1 MARIAFIGVGN
12 MGGPMSTNLAKA
24 QHQVRAF
31 DLSDKALKAA
41 QDGGATAANSVAD
54 AVKDAEIV
62 ITMLPAG
69 AHVREV
75 YMGPAGIFENAP
87 KGCLFIDS
95 STIDVATTREVIAA
109 AKVAGFEMVDAP
121 VSGGT
126 GGAAAGTLTFMVGG
140 EQNAFNRGRP
150 AFDAM
155 GKTIVHCGDAGAG
168 QAVKACNNM
177 MLAISMI
184 GVAEGFNLADALG
197 IDRQVVYDV
206 CSTATA
212 NSWAL
217 STYCPV
223 PGPAPNS
230 PANRDYE
237 AGFTADMMLKDLRL
251 AQDAA
256 QKAGVSTPLGSEAQA
271 LYALYSNM
279 GRGHKDFSGIIQM
292 LRGKAGE

>member
-1 MARIAFIGVGN
+1 MARIGFIGVGN
-12 MGGPMSTNLAKA
+12 MGGPMAANLAKA

-31 DLSDKALKAA
+31 DLSPEAVAA
-41 QDGGATAANSVAD
+41 AEAAGATAAPTVAD

-62 ITMLPAG
+62 VTMLPAG

-75 YMGPAGIFENAP
+75 YMGENGILKNAAP
-87 KGCLFIDS
+87 GALLIDS
-95 STIDVATTREVIAA
+95 STIDVATSRAVCEA
-109 AKVAGFEMVDAP
+109 AKAAGFGMLDAP

-126 GGAAAGTLTFMVGG
+126 GGAEGGTLTFMVGG
-140 EQNAFNRGRP
+140 EADAFAAGAAAFN
-150 AFDAM
+150 AM
-155 GKTIVHCGDAGAG
+155 GKTIVHCGSAGAG

-197 IDRQVVYDV
+197 IDRQIVYNV

-212 NSWAL
+212 QSWAL
-217 STYCPV
+217 NTYCPV

-230 PANRDYE
+230 PANRDYQ

-256 QKAGVSTPLGSEAQA
+256 QQNGVSTPLGSEAQA
-271 LYALYSNM
+271 LYALFSNM
-279 GRGHKDFSGIIQM
+279 GKGDKDFSGIIEM
-292 LRGKAGE
+292 LRGQN

>member
-1 MARIAFIGVGN
+1 MARIGFIGVGN
-12 MGGPMSTNLAKA
+12 MGGPMSANLSKA

-31 DLSDKALKAA
+31 DLSPEAVAA
-41 QDGGATAANSVAD
+41 AEAAGATAAPTVAE

-62 ITMLPAG
+62 VTMLPAG

-75 YMGPAGIFENAP
+75 YMGEDGIFANAP
-87 KGCLFIDS
+87 KGTLFIDS
-95 STIDVATTREVIAA
+95 STIDVATSRDVAAA
-109 AKVAGFEMVDAP
+109 AKAAGFAMLDAP

-126 GGAAAGTLTFMVGG
+126 GGAEGGTLTFMVGG
-140 EQNAFNRGRP
+140 DADAFESGAK

-155 GKTIVHCGDAGAG
+155 GKTIVHCGIAGAG

-197 IDRQVVYDV
+197 IDRQIVYNV

-212 NSWAL
+212 SSWAL
-217 STYCPV
+217 NTYCPV
-223 PGPAPNS
+223 PGPAPAS
-230 PANRDYE
+230 PANRDYQ

-271 LYALYSNM
+271 LYALFSNM
-279 GRGHKDFSGIIQM
+279 GNGAQDFSGIIEM
-292 LRGKAGE
+292 LRGKA

>member
-1 MARIAFIGVGN
+1 MARIGFIGVGN
-12 MGGPMSTNLAKA
+12 MGGPMSVNLSKA

-31 DLSDKALKAA
+31 DLSAA
-41 QDGGATAANSVAD
+41 AVAAAEAGGATAAASIAE
-54 AVKDAEIV
+54 AVKDAEV
-62 ITMLPAG
+62 VVTMLPAG
-69 AHVREV
+69 AHVREAYLGEGGV
-75 YMGPAGIFENAP
+75 FANAP
-87 KGCLFIDS
+87 KGALLIDS
-95 STIDVATTREVIAA
+95 STIDVATAREVIAA
-109 AKVAGFEMVDAP
+109 AKEAGFDMLDAP

-126 GGAAAGTLTFMVGG
+126 GGAEAGTLTFMVGG
-140 EQNAFNRGRP
+140 EAAAFARGKQ
-150 AFDAM
+150 AFEAM
-155 GKTIVHCGDAGAG
+155 GKTIVHCGAPGAG

-177 MLAISMI
+177 MLAITMI
-184 GVAEGFNLADALG
+184 GVSEGFNLADALG
-197 IDRQVVYDV
+197 IDRQIVYDV

-230 PANRDYE
+230 PANRDYK

-271 LYALYSNM
+271 LYALFSNM
-279 GRGHKDFSGIIQM
+279 GHGGKDFSGIIRM
-292 LRGKAGE
+292 LRGEK

>member
-1 MARIAFIGVGN
+1 MARIGFIGVGN
-12 MGGPMSTNLAKA
+12 MGGPMSANLSKA
-24 QHQVRAF
+24 QHQVLAF
-31 DLSDKALKAA
+31 DLSPEAVAA
-41 QDGGATAANSVAD
+41 AEAAGATAAATVAE

-62 ITMLPAG
+62 VTMLPAG

-75 YMGPAGIFENAP
+75 YTGEDGIFANAP
-87 KGCLFIDS
+87 KGALFIDS
-95 STIDVATTREVIAA
+95 STIDVATSRDVAAA
-109 AKVAGFEMVDAP
+109 AKAAGFDMLDAP

-126 GGAAAGTLTFMVGG
+126 GGAEGGTLTFMVGG
-140 EQNAFNRGRP
+140 EAGAFERGAK

-155 GKTIVHCGDAGAG
+155 GKTIVHCGGAGAG

-197 IDRQVVYDV
+197 IDRQIVYNV

-212 NSWAL
+212 SSWAL
-217 STYCPV
+217 NTYCPV
-223 PGPAPNS
+223 PGPAPAS
-230 PANRDYE
+230 PANRDYQ

-271 LYALYSNM
+271 LFALFSNM
-279 GRGHKDFSGIIQM
+279 GSGAKDFSGIIEM
-292 LRGKAGE
+292 LRGKA

>member
-1 MARIAFIGVGN
+1 MARIGFIGVGN
-12 MGGPMSTNLAKA
+12 MGGPMSANLSKA
-24 QHQVRAF
+24 QHQVQAF
-31 DLSDKALKAA
+31 DLSPEAVAA
-41 QDGGATAANSVAD
+41 AEAAGATAAPTVAE

-62 ITMLPAG
+62 VTMLPAG

-75 YMGPAGIFENAP
+75 YMGEDGIFANAP
-87 KGCLFIDS
+87 KGTLFIDS
-95 STIDVATTREVIAA
+95 STIDVATSREVAA
-109 AKVAGFEMVDAP
+109 AAEAAGFAMLDAP

-126 GGAAAGTLTFMVGG
+126 GGAEGGTLTFMVGG
-140 EQNAFNRGRP
+140 DADAFERGAK

-155 GKTIVHCGDAGAG
+155 GKTIVHCGSAGAG

-197 IDRQVVYDV
+197 IDRQIVYNV

-212 NSWAL
+212 SSWAL
-217 STYCPV
+217 NTYCPV
-223 PGPAPNS
+223 PGPAPAS
-230 PANRDYE
+230 PANRDYQ

-256 QKAGVSTPLGSEAQA
+256 QQAGVSTPLGSEAQA
-271 LYALYSNM
+271 LYALFSNM
-279 GRGHKDFSGIIQM
+279 GSGAKDFSGIIEM
-292 LRGKAGE
+292 LRGKA

>member
-1 MARIAFIGVGN
+1 MARIGFIGVGN
-12 MGGPMSTNLAKA
+12 MGGPMSANLSKA

-31 DLSDKALKAA
+31 DLSPEAVAA
-41 QDGGATAANSVAD
+41 AEAAGATAAPTVAE

-62 ITMLPAG
+62 VTMFPAG

-75 YMGPAGIFENAP
+75 YMGENGIFANAP
-87 KGCLFIDS
+87 KGTLFIDS
-95 STIDVATTREVIAA
+95 STIDVATSREVAA
-109 AKVAGFEMVDAP
+109 AAEEAGFAMLDAP

-126 GGAAAGTLTFMVGG
+126 GGAEGGTLTFMVGG
-140 EQNAFNRGRP
+140 DADAFERGAK

-155 GKTIVHCGDAGAG
+155 GKTIVHCGSAGAG

-197 IDRQVVYDV
+197 IDRQIVYNV

-212 NSWAL
+212 SSWAL
-217 STYCPV
+217 NTYCPV
-223 PGPAPNS
+223 PGPAPAS
-230 PANRDYE
+230 PANRDYQ

-271 LYALYSNM
+271 LFALFSNM
-279 GRGHKDFSGIIQM
+279 GSGAKDFSGIIEM
-292 LRGKAGE
+292 LRGKV

>member
-1 MARIAFIGVGN
+1 MARIGFIGVGN
-12 MGGPMSTNLAKA
+12 MGGHMAANLSKE

-31 DLSDKALKAA
+31 DLSPEAVAA
-41 QDGGATAANSVAD
+41 AEAAGATGASTVAD

-62 ITMLPAG
+62 VTMLPAG

-75 YMGPAGIFENAP
+75 YMGENGIFANAP
-87 KGCLFIDS
+87 KGTLFIDS
-95 STIDVATTREVIAA
+95 STIDVATSREVAA
-109 AKVAGFEMVDAP
+109 AAEVAGFAMLDAP

-126 GGAAAGTLTFMVGG
+126 GGAEGGTLTFMVGG
-140 EQNAFNRGRP
+140 DADAFERGAK

-155 GKTIVHCGDAGAG
+155 GKTIVHCGSAGAG

-197 IDRQVVYDV
+197 IDRQIVYNV

-212 NSWAL
+212 SSWAL
-217 STYCPV
+217 NTYCPV
-223 PGPAPNS
+223 PGPAPAS
-230 PANRDYE
+230 PANRDYQ

-271 LYALYSNM
+271 LFALFSNM
-279 GRGHKDFSGIIQM
+279 GSGAKDFSGIIEM
-292 LRGKAGE
+292 LRGKV

>member
-292 LRGKAGE
+292 LRGKANE

>member
-1 MARIAFIGVGN
+1 MARIGFIGVGN
-12 MGGPMSTNLAKA
+12 MGGPMSANLSKA

-31 DLSDKALKAA
+31 DLSPEAVAA
-41 QDGGATAANSVAD
+41 AEAAGATAAPTVAE

-62 ITMLPAG
+62 VTMLPAG

-75 YMGPAGIFENAP
+75 YMGEEGIFANAP
-87 KGCLFIDS
+87 KGTLFIDS
-95 STIDVATTREVIAA
+95 STIDVATSREVAA
-109 AKVAGFEMVDAP
+109 AADAAGFAMLDAP

-126 GGAAAGTLTFMVGG
+126 GGAEGGTLTFMVGG
-140 EQNAFNRGRP
+140 DADAFERGAK

-155 GKTIVHCGDAGAG
+155 GKTIVHCGSAGAG

-197 IDRQVVYDV
+197 IDRQIVYNV

-212 NSWAL
+212 SSWAL
-217 STYCPV
+217 NTYCPV
-223 PGPAPNS
+223 PGPAPAS
-230 PANRDYE
+230 PANRGYQ

-271 LYALYSNM
+271 LFALFSNM
-279 GRGHKDFSGIIQM
+279 GSGAKDFSGIIEM
-292 LRGKAGE
+292 LRGKA

>member
-1 MARIAFIGVGN
+1 MARIGFIGVGN
-12 MGGPMSTNLAKA
+12 MGGPMSANLAKA

-31 DLSDKALKAA
+31 DLSKDALAKAEE
-41 QDGGATAANSVAD
+41 GGSTAAASIAE
-54 AVKDAEIV
+54 AVKDAEV
-62 ITMLPAG
+62 VVTMLPAG
-69 AHVREV
+69 AHVREA
-75 YMGPAGIFENAP
+75 YMGAGGIFENAP
-87 KGCLFIDS
+87 AGALFIDS
-95 STIDVATTREVIAA
+95 STIDVATTRDVIAA
-109 AKVAGFEMVDAP
+109 AKAAGFDMLDAP

-126 GGAAAGTLTFMVGG
+126 GGAEAGTLTFMVGG
-140 EQNAFNRGRP
+140 EASAFARGKS

-177 MLAISMI
+177 MLAIAMI

-197 IDRQVVYDV
+197 IDRQIVYDV

-212 NSWAL
+212 QSWAL

-230 PANRDYE
+230 PANRDYQ

-256 QKAGVSTPLGSEAQA
+256 QQAGVSTPLGSEAQA

-279 GRGHKDFSGIIQM
+279 GEGHKDFSGIIQM
-292 LRGKAGE
+292 LRGKG

>member
-1 MARIAFIGVGN
+1 MARIGFIGVGN
-12 MGGPMSTNLAKA
+12 MGGPMAANLAKA

-31 DLSDKALKAA
+31 DLSPEAVAA
-41 QDGGATAANSVAD
+41 AEAAGATAAPTVAE
-54 AVKDAEIV
+54 AVREAEV
-62 ITMLPAG
+62 VVTMLPAG

-75 YMGPAGIFENAP
+75 YLGEDGILKNAA
-87 KGCLFIDS
+87 KGALLIDS
-95 STIDVATTREVIAA
+95 STIDVATSRDVIAA
-109 AKVAGFEMVDAP
+109 AKAAGFDMLDAP

-126 GGAAAGTLTFMVGG
+126 GGAEAGTLTFMVGG
-140 EQNAFNRGRP
+140 EAEAFARGKA

-177 MLAISMI
+177 MLAITMI

-197 IDRQVVYDV
+197 IDRQVIYNV

-223 PGPAPNS
+223 PGPAPAS
-230 PANRDYE
+230 PANRDYQ

-271 LYALYSNM
+271 LYALYANT
-279 GRGHKDFSGIIQM
+279 GKGHKDFSGIIQM
-292 LRGKAGE
+292 LRGEN

>member
-1 MARIAFIGVGN
+1 MARIGFIGVGN
-12 MGGPMSTNLAKA
+12 MGGHMAANLAKA
-24 QHQVRAF
+24 QHQVRAY
-31 DLSDKALKAA
+31 DISAA
-41 QDGGATAANSVAD
+41 AVAAAEAGGATGAKTIAE

-62 ITMLPAG
+62 VTMLPAG
-69 AHVREV
+69 AHVREAYLGEDGV
-75 YMGPAGIFENAP
+75 LKNVAP
-87 KGCLFIDS
+87 GALLIDS
-95 STIDVATTREVIAA
+95 STIDVASARDVTAA
-109 AKVAGFEMVDAP
+109 AEAAGFAMLDAP
-121 VSGGT
+121 VSGGV
-126 GGAAAGTLTFMVGG
+126 GGAEAGTLTFMVGG
-140 EQNAFNRGRP
+140 EADAFARGQAAFN
-150 AFDAM
+150 AM
-155 GKTIVHCGDAGAG
+155 GKTIVHCGAPGAG

-177 MLAISMI
+177 MLAITMI

-197 IDRQVVYDV
+197 IDRQIIYNV

-223 PGPAPNS
+223 PGPAPAS

-271 LYALYSNM
+271 LYALYANM
-279 GRGHKDFSGIIQM
+279 GEGGKDFSGIIQM
-292 LRGKAGE
+292 LRGKA

>member
-1 MARIAFIGVGN
+1 MARIGFIGVGN
-12 MGGPMSTNLAKA
+12 MGGHMAVNLAKA

-31 DLSDKALKAA
+31 DLSPAA
-41 QDGGATAANSVAD
+41 VQAAEAGGATAAATVAE
-54 AVKDAEIV
+54 AVKDADIV

-75 YMGPAGIFENAP
+75 YLGADGVMAHAPAGA
-87 KGCLFIDS
+87 LFIDS
-95 STIDVATTREVIAA
+95 STIDVATTRDVTAA
-109 AKVAGFEMVDAP
+109 AKEAGFAMLDAP
-121 VSGGT
+121 VSGGV
-126 GGAAAGTLTFMVGG
+126 GGAEAGTLTFMVGG
-140 EQNAFNRGRP
+140 DADAFARGQDAFN
-150 AFDAM
+150 AM

-184 GVAEGFNLADALG
+184 GVAECFNLAAALG
-197 IDRQVVYDV
+197 IVRQIVYDL

-212 NSWAL
+212 QSWAL

-230 PANRDYE
+230 PANRDYQ

-251 AQDAA
+251 AQSAA
-256 QKAGVSTPLGSEAQA
+256 QQAGVSTPLGSEAQA

-279 GRGHKDFSGIIQM
+279 GEGAKDFSGIIQM
-292 LRGKAGE
+292 LRGKAAG

>member
-1 MARIAFIGVGN
+1 MARIGFIGVGN
-12 MGGPMSTNLAKA
+12 MGGPMSANLAKA

-31 DLSDKALKAA
+31 DLSADAVKAA
-41 QDGGATAANSVAD
+41 EAAGATAAATVAE
-54 AVKDAEIV
+54 AVRDAEIV
-62 ITMLPAG
+62 VTMLPAG
-69 AHVREV
+69 AHVRAV
-75 YMGPAGIFENAP
+75 YMGEDGIFQNAAP
-87 KGCLFIDS
+87 GALLIDS
-95 STIDVATTREVIAA
+95 STIDVATARDVIAA
-109 AKVAGFEMVDAP
+109 AKDAGFDMLDAP

-126 GGAAAGTLTFMVGG
+126 GGAEGGTLTFMVGG
-140 EQNAFNRGRP
+140 AADAFARGKT
-150 AFDAM
+150 AFEAM

-177 MLAISMI
+177 MLAITMI

-197 IDRQVVYDV
+197 IDRQVIYDV

-230 PANRDYE
+230 PANRDYQ

-271 LYALYSNM
+271 LYALYANT
-279 GRGHKDFSGIIQM
+279 GKGHKDFSGIIQM
-292 LRGKAGE
+292 LRGEG

>member
-12 MGGPMSTNLAKA
+12 MGGHMAVNLAKA

-31 DLSDKALKAA
+31 DLSAAALEAVEA
-41 QDGGATAANSVAD
+41 GGATAAGSIAE
-54 AVKDAEIV
+54 AVKDAEV
-62 ITMLPAG
+62 VVTMLPAG
-69 AHVREV
+69 AHVREAYLGDDGV
-75 YMGPAGIFENAP
+75 LKNVAAGA
-87 KGCLFIDS
+87 LLIDS
-95 STIDVATTREVIAA
+95 STIDVATSRDVTAA
-109 AKVAGFEMVDAP
+109 AKAAGFDLLDAP
-121 VSGGT
+121 VSGGV
-126 GGAAAGTLTFMVGG
+126 GGAEAGTLTFMVGG
-140 EQNAFNRGRP
+140 EADAFERAGQALNV
-150 AFDAM
+150 M
-155 GKTIVHCGDAGAG
+155 GKTIIHCGSAGAG

-177 MLAISMI
+177 MLAITMI

-197 IDRQVVYDV
+197 IDRQIVFDV

-230 PANRDYE
+230 PANRDYQ

-279 GRGHKDFSGIIQM
+279 GEGAKDFSGIIQM
-292 LRGKAGE
+292 LRGKA

>member
-1 MARIAFIGVGN
+1 MARIGFIGVGN
-12 MGGPMSTNLAKA
+12 MGGPMSANLSKA

-31 DLSDKALKAA
+31 DLSPEAVAVAEAA
-41 QDGGATAANSVAD
+41 GATAAATVAE

-62 ITMLPAG
+62 VTMLPAG
-69 AHVREV
+69 AHVRGV
-75 YMGPAGIFENAP
+75 YMGEDGIFANAP
-87 KGCLFIDS
+87 KGTLFIDS
-95 STIDVATTREVIAA
+95 STIDVATSRDVAAA
-109 AKVAGFEMVDAP
+109 AKEAGFAMLDAP

-126 GGAAAGTLTFMVGG
+126 GGAEDGTLTFMVGG
-140 EQNAFNRGRP
+140 DADAFERGAK

-155 GKTIVHCGDAGAG
+155 GKTIVHCGSAGAG

-197 IDRQVVYDV
+197 IDRQIVYNV
-206 CSTATA
+206 CSNATA
-212 NSWAL
+212 SSWAL
-217 STYCPV
+217 NTYCPV
-223 PGPAPNS
+223 PGPAPAS
-230 PANRDYE
+230 PANRNYQ

-271 LYALYSNM
+271 LFALFSNM
-279 GRGHKDFSGIIQM
+279 GSGAKDFSGIIEM
-292 LRGKAGE
+292 LRGKA

>member
-1 MARIAFIGVGN
+1 MARIGFIGVGN
-12 MGGPMSTNLAKA
+12 MGGHMAVNLAKA

-31 DLSDKALKAA
+31 DLSADAVKAA
-41 QDGGATAANSVAD
+41 EDGGATGAATVAE

-62 ITMLPAG
+62 VAMLPAG
-69 AHVREV
+69 AHVRGVME
-75 YMGPAGIFENAP
+75 GPDGVFANAP
-87 KGCLFIDS
+87 KGALIIDS
-95 STIDVATTREVIAA
+95 STIDVATSRDLAEA
-109 AKVAGFEMVDAP
+109 AKAAGFAFLDAP

-126 GGAAAGTLTFMVGG
+126 GGAEAGTLTFMVGG
-140 EQNAFNRGRP
+140 EAAAFERGRA

-155 GKTIVHCGDAGAG
+155 GKTIVHCGAAGAG

-177 MLAISMI
+177 MLAITMI

-197 IDRQVVYDV
+197 IDRQIVYDV

-230 PANRDYE
+230 PANRDYA

-256 QKAGVSTPLGSEAQA
+256 QKSGVSTPLGSEAQA
-271 LYALYSNM
+271 LYALFSNM
-279 GRGHKDFSGIIQM
+279 GQGHKDFSGIIQM
-292 LRGKAGE
+292 LRGAT

>member
-1 MARIAFIGVGN
+1 MARIGFIGVGN
-12 MGGPMSTNLAKA
+12 MGGPMSANLSKA

-31 DLSDKALKAA
+31 DLSPEAVAA
-41 QDGGATAANSVAD
+41 AEAAGATAAPTVAE

-62 ITMLPAG
+62 VTMLPAG

-75 YMGPAGIFENAP
+75 YMGENGIFANAP
-87 KGCLFIDS
+87 KGTLFIDS
-95 STIDVATTREVIAA
+95 STIDVATSREVAA
-109 AKVAGFEMVDAP
+109 AAEEAGFAMLDAP

-126 GGAAAGTLTFMVGG
+126 GGAEGGTLTFMVGG
-140 EQNAFNRGRP
+140 DADAFERGAK

-155 GKTIVHCGDAGAG
+155 GKTIVHCGSAGAG

-197 IDRQVVYDV
+197 IDRQTVYNV

-212 NSWAL
+212 SSWAL
-217 STYCPV
+217 NTYCPV
-223 PGPAPNS
+223 PGPAPAS
-230 PANRDYE
+230 PANRDYQ

-271 LYALYSNM
+271 LFALFSNM
-279 GRGHKDFSGIIQM
+279 GSGAKDFSGIIEM
-292 LRGKAGE
+292 LRGKV

>member
-1 MARIAFIGVGN
+1 MARIGFIGVGN
-12 MGGPMSTNLAKA
+12 MGGPMSANLSKA

-31 DLSDKALKAA
+31 DLSADAVAA
-41 QDGGATAANSVAD
+41 AEANGATAAATVAE

-62 ITMLPAG
+62 VTMLPAG

-75 YMGPAGIFENAP
+75 YLGDEGILKNVAP
-87 KGCLFIDS
+87 GALFIDS
-95 STIDVATTREVIAA
+95 STIDVATSRAVAA
-109 AKVAGFEMVDAP
+109 ACKEAGFQMLDAP

-126 GGAAAGTLTFMVGG
+126 GGAEAGTLTFMVGG
-140 EQNAFNRGRP
+140 EASAFERGQA

-177 MLAISMI
+177 ILAVTMI
-184 GVAEGFNLADALG
+184 GVSEGFNLADALG
-197 IDRQVVYDV
+197 IDRQIVYNV

-212 NSWAL
+212 QSWAL
-217 STYCPV
+217 NTYCPV
-223 PGPAPNS
+223 PGPAPAS
-230 PANRDYE
+230 PANRDYQ

-256 QKAGVSTPLGSEAQA
+256 QQAGVSTPLGSEAQA
-271 LYALYSNM
+271 LYALFSNM
-279 GRGHKDFSGIIQM
+279 GKGEKDFSGIIEM
-292 LRGKAGE
+292 LRGQG

>member
-1 MARIAFIGVGN
+1 MARIGFIGVGN
-12 MGGPMSTNLAKA
+12 MGGPMSANLSKA

-31 DLSDKALKAA
+31 DLSPEAVAA
-41 QDGGATAANSVAD
+41 AEAAGATAAPTVAE

-62 ITMLPAG
+62 VTMLPAG

-75 YMGPAGIFENAP
+75 YMGENGIFANAP
-87 KGCLFIDS
+87 KGTLFIDS
-95 STIDVATTREVIAA
+95 STIDVATSREVAA
-109 AKVAGFEMVDAP
+109 AAEEAGFAMLDAP

-126 GGAAAGTLTFMVGG
+126 GGAEGGTLTFMVGG
-140 EQNAFNRGRP
+140 DADAFERGAK

-155 GKTIVHCGDAGAG
+155 GKTIVHCGSAGAG

-197 IDRQVVYDV
+197 IDRQIVYNV

-212 NSWAL
+212 SSWAL
-217 STYCPV
+217 NTYCPV
-223 PGPAPNS
+223 PGPAPAS
-230 PANRDYE
+230 PANRDYQ

-271 LYALYSNM
+271 LFALFSNM
-279 GRGHKDFSGIIQM
+279 GSGAKDFSGIIEM
-292 LRGKAGE
+292 LRGKV

>member
-1 MARIAFIGVGN
+1 MARIGFIGVGN
-12 MGGPMSTNLAKA
+12 MGGHMAVNLAKA

-31 DLSDKALKAA
+31 DISAAAVKAA
-41 QDGGATAANSVAD
+41 EDGGATGAASIAE
-54 AVKDAEIV
+54 AVKDAEV
-62 ITMLPAG
+62 VVTMLPAG
-69 AHVREV
+69 AHVREAYLGDDGILANV
-75 YMGPAGIFENAP
+75 AAGA
-87 KGCLFIDS
+87 LLIDS
-95 STIDVATTREVIAA
+95 STIDVASARDVTAA
-109 AKVAGFEMVDAP
+109 AKEAGFAMLDAP
-121 VSGGT
+121 VSGGV
-126 GGAAAGTLTFMVGG
+126 GGAEAGTLTFMVGG
-140 EQNAFNRGRP
+140 EDEAFARGQA

-155 GKTIVHCGDAGAG
+155 GKTIVHCGAPGAG

-177 MLAISMI
+177 MLAIAMI
-184 GVAEGFNLADALG
+184 GVCEGFNLADALG
-197 IDRQVVYDV
+197 IDRQIIYDV

-230 PANRDYE
+230 PANRDYQ

-279 GRGHKDFSGIIQM
+279 GEGGKDFSGIIQM
-292 LRGKAGE
+292 LRGKA

>member
-1 MARIAFIGVGN
+1 MARIGFIGVGN
-12 MGGPMSTNLAKA
+12 MGGPMSANLSKA

-31 DLSDKALKAA
+31 DLSPEAVAA
-41 QDGGATAANSVAD
+41 AEAAGATAAATVAE

-62 ITMLPAG
+62 VTMLPAG

-75 YMGPAGIFENAP
+75 YMGEDGIFANAP
-87 KGCLFIDS
+87 KGTLFIDS
-95 STIDVATTREVIAA
+95 STIDVATSRDVAAA
-109 AKVAGFEMVDAP
+109 AKEGGFAMLDAP

-126 GGAAAGTLTFMVGG
+126 GGAEGATLTFMVGG
-140 EQNAFNRGRP
+140 DANAFERGAK

-155 GKTIVHCGDAGAG
+155 GKTIVHCGGAGAG

-197 IDRQVVYDV
+197 IDRQIVYNV

-212 NSWAL
+212 SSWAL
-217 STYCPV
+217 NTYCPV
-223 PGPAPNS
+223 PGPVPAS
-230 PANRDYE
+230 PANRDFQ

-271 LYALYSNM
+271 LFALFSNM
-279 GRGHKDFSGIIQM
+279 GSGAKDFSGIVEM
-292 LRGKAGE
+292 LRGKI

>member
-1 MARIAFIGVGN
+1 MC
-12 MGGPMSTNLAKA
+12 SS
-24 QHQVRAF
+24 
-31 DLSDKALKAA
+31 DL
-41 QDGGATAANSVAD
+41 
-54 AVKDAEIV
+54 
-62 ITMLPAG
+62 
-69 AHVREV
+69 REV

-292 LRGKAGE
+292 LRGKASE

>member
-41 QDGGATAANSVAD
+41 EDGGATAANSVAD

-95 STIDVATTREVIAA
+95 STIDGATTREVIAA

-292 LRGKAGE
+292 LRGKASE

>member
-1 MARIAFIGVGN
+1 MARIGFIGVGN
-12 MGGPMSTNLAKA
+12 MGGPMSANLSKA

-31 DLSDKALKAA
+31 DLSPEAVAA
-41 QDGGATAANSVAD
+41 AEAAGATAAPMVAE

-62 ITMLPAG
+62 VTMLPAG

-75 YMGPAGIFENAP
+75 YMGENGIFANAP
-87 KGCLFIDS
+87 KDTLFIDS
-95 STIDVATTREVIAA
+95 STIDVATSREVAA
-109 AKVAGFEMVDAP
+109 AAEAAGFAMLDAP

-126 GGAAAGTLTFMVGG
+126 GGAEGGTLTFMVGG
-140 EQNAFNRGRP
+140 DADAFERGAK

-155 GKTIVHCGDAGAG
+155 GKTIVHCGSAGAG

-177 MLAISMI
+177 LLAISMI

-197 IDRQVVYDV
+197 IDRQIVYNV

-212 NSWAL
+212 SSWAL
-217 STYCPV
+217 NTYCPV
-223 PGPAPNS
+223 PGPAPAS
-230 PANRDYE
+230 PANRDYQ

-271 LYALYSNM
+271 LFALFSNM
-279 GRGHKDFSGIIQM
+279 GSGAKDFSGIIEM
-292 LRGKAGE
+292 LRGKV

>member
-1 MARIAFIGVGN
+1 MARIGFIGVGN
-12 MGGPMSTNLAKA
+12 MGGPMSANLSKA

-31 DLSDKALKAA
+31 DLSPEAVAA
-41 QDGGATAANSVAD
+41 AEAAGATAAPTVAE

-62 ITMLPAG
+62 VTMLPAG

-75 YMGPAGIFENAP
+75 YMGENGIFANAP
-87 KGCLFIDS
+87 KGTLFIDS
-95 STIDVATTREVIAA
+95 STIDVATSREVAA
-109 AKVAGFEMVDAP
+109 AAEEAGFAMLDAP

-126 GGAAAGTLTFMVGG
+126 GGAEGGTLTFMVGG
-140 EQNAFNRGRP
+140 DADAFERGAK

-155 GKTIVHCGDAGAG
+155 GKTIVHYGSAGAG

-197 IDRQVVYDV
+197 IDRQIVYNV

-212 NSWAL
+212 SSWAL
-217 STYCPV
+217 NTYCPV
-223 PGPAPNS
+223 PGPAPAS
-230 PANRDYE
+230 PANRDYQ

-271 LYALYSNM
+271 LFALFSNM
-279 GRGHKDFSGIIQM
+279 GSGAKDFSGIIEM
-292 LRGKAGE
+292 LRGKV